1 MDRIEPVGGSHP
13 SLPTQFDQQRLQPP
27 SSSNVSSASVQPSG
41 RPPRPRAVSVF
52 SQRAPTIRLQR
63 LPSLDQTASSNQ
75 PVGSTRYNPSASGSL
90 VPPGPSSP
98 LDDDDGQGNRR
109 RSSSEPRRGRWSA
122 PNPQTLTRLTTC
134 AGDHMQP
141 LMEESSHQSPIAH
154 SPSNLPFAPAPLE
167 RPAPVPLQRSPG
179 RNLLRRTSEATIN
192 RFARNRANTV
202 SGPVP
207 PPPPTDCDVYKPHVV
222 DVLDVIDPEVSA
234 LSTLTNVQNSLFVP
248 NLGPFVNRNQTY
260 TLSPSRPVQS
270 EEETTATEEES
281 EGVPK
286 KADERPPLTRPLSS
300 VSAALDEGE
309 PRFAILPDGTSLE
322 GWTRADV
329 EELNDHV
336 RHMLHSRRSK
346 FKRSM
351 KGFGKYVSKP
361 LGFLVTLYA
370 TLITLF
376 GLAWV
381 LFLIGWINVGGRQL
395 EIINYIDYVL
405 VALFAIMGDGLAPF
419 RAVDTYH
426 MIFVAHYTFLTWKVR
441 RKRRLPALK
450 DKNDL
455 PARREYEIDVEWGD
469 TPKDERWEFTVLS
482 RLQQQ
487 RLTHH
492 QNKLSKSHTFYKPH
506 ETFTHHAFPQ
516 RLLIAIVVLLDCH
529 SLFQI
534 SLGACTW
541 GIDYH
546 NRPFA
551 LTTVILCCSIACNI
565 TGGVLIM
572 IGDRRTRK
580 KEVVERMFVQQLTEE
595 AMKKIEK
602 KKHKKEKQ
610 ASQARSVAEATSEA
624 GEKSDVEQKSDLP
637 AKPDLKSARSSS
649 DPSLPHTR
657 AL

>member
-1 MDRIEPVGGSHP
+1 M
-13 SLPTQFDQQRLQPP
+13 
-27 SSSNVSSASVQPSG
+27 
-41 RPPRPRAVSVF
+41 
-52 SQRAPTIRLQR
+52 
-63 LPSLDQTASSNQ
+63 
-75 PVGSTRYNPSASGSL
+75 
-90 VPPGPSSP
+90 
-98 LDDDDGQGNRR
+98 
-109 RSSSEPRRGRWSA
+109 
-122 PNPQTLTRLTTC
+122 
-134 AGDHMQP
+134 
-141 LMEESSHQSPIAH
+141 
-154 SPSNLPFAPAPLE
+154 
-167 RPAPVPLQRSPG
+167 
-179 RNLLRRTSEATIN
+179 
-192 RFARNRANTV
+192 
-202 SGPVP
+202 
-207 PPPPTDCDVYKPHVV
+207 
-222 DVLDVIDPEVSA
+222 
-234 LSTLTNVQNSLFVP
+234 
-248 NLGPFVNRNQTY
+248 
-260 TLSPSRPVQS
+260 
-270 EEETTATEEES
+270 
-281 EGVPK
+281 
-286 KADERPPLTRPLSS
+286 
-300 VSAALDEGE
+300 
-309 PRFAILPDGTSLE
+309 
-322 GWTRADV
+322 
-329 EELNDHV
+329 
-336 RHMLHSRRSK
+336 
-346 FKRSM
+346 
-351 KGFGKYVSKP
+351 
-361 LGFLVTLYA
+361 GFLVTLYA

-381 LFLIGWINVGGRQL
+381 LFLIGKPPFFFFFFSPFSVPHLPVLILRHSGWINVGGRQL

-469 TPKDERWEFTVLS
+469 TPKDDRWEFTVLS

-546 NRPFA
+546 DRPFA

-580 KEVVERMFVQQLTEE
+580 KEVVERLFVQQLTEE

-610 ASQARSVAEATSEA
+610 ASRARSAAEAISEE
-624 GEKSDVEQKSDLP
+624 GDKSDVEQKSLVDQKSDLP
-637 AKPDLKSARSSS
+637 VKPDLKSARSLS